1 MDPSSHVLGLPTT
14 LCWPRRLCCRGR
26 KDCVPVLGSWLLIW
40 LSLAARPARSSP
52 QGLGPRLLEPLLS
65 ELRFSNT
72 TGASLNCAAAGQ
84 PPPRVTWLREG
95 AEVEPLEGL
104 LILLPNGTLRFPPFA
119 ASQFRQ
125 EVHGTTYRCRAENI
139 FGAVLSTEVRVR
151 AVVEQYYEVQV
162 YDEFTIAG
170 NTAVLRCH
178 VPSFVRDDV
187 VVVSWEQKIADK
199 ANVVTNGGRMSV
211 FPSGELQVRRVQQSD
226 ASTEFRC
233 RTWHRLTGETKL
245 SSYGRLVVTDLKVN
259 VPPRITNVR
268 SSVVANEG
276 DSVELPC
283 AAQGYPPP
291 KYLWERLT
299 TADNASPHHPVVVG
313 SSRHEPSE
321 GSLLIR
327 KVEAQDAGKYL
338 CLVTNAVGEERA
350 TITLDV
356 RSPVEARLVPEVL
369 TAHVGQPASLRCVAA
384 GQPTPLVRWYKDAR
398 ELLDDGARVRLLDDR
413 RLVQLTPVAA
423 QDGGIYQCMAYNVL
437 AQAQASAQL
446 ILGDTA
452 PVLLESPKDSKVKPG
467 DSLLLKCEAT
477 GSPAPKI
484 TWNVDGIPARH
495 MKSSRVD
502 ISEASHGEN
511 HLASYV
517 NISRIR
523 TDEAGVWRCV
533 AVNSA
538 GAAEATARVAVRGPP
553 AVRPFGSN
561 RTAVATE
568 TLEMHCALLTYP
580 LRSLHWEKDG
590 RKLPFHHRQ
599 KVFANGT
606 LLVLDTTV
614 QDAGK
619 YTCVAANEE
628 GQTASASLHV
638 AVKVPPLI
646 ERFAFDENLHE
657 GMRTRVYCNIAHG
670 DPPVR
675 ITWLRDGQPIKSGPG
690 QEVRVLDP
698 FSVALAIDSLSPS
711 HDGSYTCV
719 ASNAAATVNY
729 TAPLRVHVPPHWIKE
744 PAETSAVEGHS
755 ASMDCVAD
763 GHPTPRV
770 TWHRGVEP
778 SATEYRQ
785 ILSGPDYQV
794 FENGTLRVA
803 QVRVSDRGSYL
814 CQASNG
820 VGTGLSTVITLNV
833 HVPARFDE
841 SYRNQTVQR
850 GHSVGLECRAS
861 GDAPITISWSRNGR
875 RLDTHKLRGSRVK
888 NKSLPDGL
896 LSTLSLPGAQREHSG
911 IYVCEVANNYGQDET
926 HIRLIVQE
934 PPEAPPG
941 FNVTS
946 VNSRSASLTWGE
958 PYNGN
963 SPILSYLIQYKNASA
978 SWSADAG
985 SRVRNVSAGRD
996 QTSWTVRSLQPS
1008 TAYHLRSAA
1017 VNALGVGPFTEP
1029 PLLITTDEEVPGGP
1043 PTHVS
1048 VQTLGPQSLKVTW
1061 KPPVPELRH
1070 GRIRGYYVGYKLH
1083 NSSDLHLYKTVESRT
1098 EEGDDPEAAGEC
1110 VLSNLRK
1117 FTKYSVLVQAYN
1129 AVGAGPRSDEV
1140 IVYTAEDVPQVAPS
1154 GVHCSASSATSLR
1167 VSWAL
1172 LHEKSLDGLHK
1183 GYRVLYK
1190 LIDHSFYASEEV
1202 ETASSQAPSWT
1213 ERDVPPDATSA
1224 VLAGVEPFRNYSV
1237 RVAARTGAGTGA
1249 FSEPVHCST
1258 PEDVPEAPADIKALV
1273 LAPDAILISWLPPP
1287 KAKGVLQRYTVYSR
1301 VHAHAPNQQASG
1313 GVPARPVSVPSS
1325 QFWHETRGLRTG
1337 QRYEFWVTASTGAG
1351 EGPATRIV
1359 TQSPEV
1365 RAPARIASFSREV
1378 SVALKQDLELPCRTA
1393 GQPTPVREWRTSSG
1407 ALRDSERVRVLPSGT
1422 LHIEAAEARDAANY
1436 SCHAHNLYGRDAVHY
1451 AVRVHVNISQKSPRR
1466 PASVSVLSTTSNS
1479 ITLGWL
1485 NRNTAK
1491 GANVPK
1497 VKEYEV
1503 HYKRQQGSW
1512 DLVRVAPP
1520 QPRPG
1525 GDAAAR
1531 DTPSTSRL
1539 ATATHVNGSWLA
1551 HELSGLSCGTQYHIY
1566 VVAVADRGRSE
1577 PSDTVFART
1586 QGGVPTSPKRE
1597 AFVTPNASSLTL
1609 RPSSWASGPAG
1620 CPVSHL
1626 AVEYRPRDG
1635 TGPWTVASRALQ
1647 PREGPM
1653 TLHHLR
1659 PDTWYNL
1666 RVTAHT
1672 EAGTTSA
1679 EYAIRTLPAS
1689 ATLAGT
1695 VLPELMVVNGGGGAD
1710 GDLPLLVPIA
1720 TSLSLALAAATLV
1733 LGYVCCRRRAE
1744 PAFAKDHEGHPAG
1757 GGGRSASNDTLAES
1771 ALVKRS
1777 SIDNVLS
1784 TLTSASGRQGSS
1796 CLASPGRHSVV
1807 APAATPTQGSIDDI
1821 SGYAPFPETQIKSRI
1836 VLKKTQ
1842 EQPVAN
1848 TRTKRPFSIHNLA
1861 GNDDAQKGDKGAEA
1875 THTPTAQFNH
1885 YDNPKA
1891 TKAAGC
1897 TKKWQHPAEK
1907 GSRPY
1912 VIPQENKSTLEM
1924 ETEGDE
1930 SPRWSRS
1937 RRSNS
1942 NFANSGSTMVEKTY
1956 FFSGEEL
1963 RSDVQ
1968 AFCVAL
1974 SPRMA
1979 MEYAS
1984 EEIKFS

>member
-1 MDPSSHVLGLPTT
+1 MVAQSATLNLKAQQDSQICPTHH
-14 LCWPRRLCCRGR
+14 
-26 KDCVPVLGSWLLIW
+26 
-40 LSLAARPARSSP
+40 P
-52 QGLGPRLLEPLLS
+52 QGLGPRLLEPFVS

-72 TGASLNCAAAGQ
+72 TGASLNCAVTGQ
-84 PPPRVTWLREG
+84 PSPRVKWLREG
-95 AEVEPLEGL
+95 VNVEPLQGL
-104 LILLPNGTLRFPPFA
+104 LLLLPNGTLRFPPFA

-125 EVHGTTYRCRAENI
+125 EVHGATYRCRAENI
-139 FGAVLSTEVRVR
+139 FGAILSTEVRVR

-187 VVVSWEQKIADK
+187 IVVSWEQKIADK
-199 ANVVTNGGRMSV
+199 TDVIVNGGRMSV
-211 FPSGELQVRRVQQSD
+211 FPSGELQVRQVQQTD
-226 ASTEFRC
+226 GTTEFRC

-268 SSVVANEG
+268 SSIVANEA

-291 KYLWERLT
+291 KYLWEKLS
-299 TADNASPHHPVVVG
+299 TADNASPQAPVVVG
-313 SSRHEPSE
+313 SSRHEPTE

-327 KVEAQDAGKYL
+327 KVEPQDAGKYL

-350 TITLDV
+350 IITLDV
-356 RSPVEARLVPEVL
+356 RSPVEARLVREVL
-369 TAHVGQPASLRCVAA
+369 TAHVGQPAALRCVSA
-384 GQPTPLVRWYKDAR
+384 GRPPPLLRWFKDAQ
-398 ELLDDGARVRLLDDR
+398 ELLDDGVRVRLLDDR
-413 RLVQLTPVAA
+413 HLMQLAPVAT
-423 QDGGIYQCMAYNVL
+423 QDGGMYQCLAYNAL

-446 ILGDTA
+446 ILGVRSHGF
-452 PVLLESPKDSKVKPG
+452 PPP
-467 DSLLLKCEAT
+467 
-477 GSPAPKI
+477 PKI
-484 TWNVDGIPARH
+484 TWSVDGIPARH
-495 MKSSRVD
+495 MKSSRVN
-502 ISEASHGEN
+502 ISEASHGDN
-511 HLASYV
+511 HLASLV

-538 GAAEATARVAVRGPP
+538 GVAEATARVAVRGPP

-568 TLEMHCALLTYP
+568 TLEIHCALLTYP
-580 LRSLHWEKDG
+580 IRSIHWEKDG

-606 LLVLDTTV
+606 LLVLATTV

-619 YTCVAANEE
+619 YTCVATNEE
-628 GQTASASLHV
+628 GQKASAGLRV
-638 AVKVPPLI
+638 TVQVPPLI

-657 GMRTRVYCNIAHG
+657 GMRTRVYCNIARG

-675 ITWLRDGQPIKSGPG
+675 ITWLRDGQPIKSGPDI
-690 QEVRVLDP
+690 EVRVLDP

-719 ASNAAATVNY
+719 ASNTAATVNY

-744 PAETSAVEGHS
+744 PADTSAVEGHS

-794 FENGTLRVA
+794 LENGTLRVA

-833 HVPARFDE
+833 HVPARFNE

-850 GHSVGLECRAS
+850 GHSVALECRAS
-861 GDAPITISWSRNGR
+861 GDAPINVSWSRNGR

-888 NKSLPDGL
+888 TKSLPDGL
-896 LSTLSLPGAQREHSG
+896 ASTLSLPGAQRELSG
-911 IYVCEVANNYGQDET
+911 IYVCEVTNNFGQDEK

-934 PPEAPPG
+934 PPEAPLE

-946 VNSRSASLTWGE
+946 VNSRSASLTWRE

-963 SPILSYLIQYKNASA
+963 SPILSYLIQYKNNSA
-978 SWSADAG
+978 SWSADSG
-985 SRVRNVSAGRD
+985 SWVRNVSAGRD

-1008 TAYHLRSAA
+1008 TSYHLRAAA
-1017 VNALGVGPFTEP
+1017 VNALGVGPFTQP

-1070 GRIRGYYVGYKLH
+1070 GTIRGYYVGYKLH
-1083 NSSDLHLYKTVESRT
+1083 NSSDLHLYKTVESR
-1098 EEGDDPEAAGEC
+1098 GDGGEAAGEC
-1110 VLSNLRK
+1110 VLNNLRK
-1117 FTKYSVLVQAYN
+1117 FTKYSILVQAYN

-1154 GVHCSASSATSLR
+1154 GVHCSASSTTSLR
-1167 VSWAL
+1167 VSWAV

-1190 LIDHSFYASEEV
+1190 LIDHSFYGSEEV
-1202 ETASSQAPSWT
+1202 EMASSQAGPAWA
-1213 ERDVPPDATSA
+1213 ERDVSSDVTSV
-1224 VLAGVEPFRNYSV
+1224 VLGGVQPFRNYSV
-1237 RVAARTGAGTGA
+1237 RVAAR
-1249 FSEPVHCST
+1249 HWRRL
-1258 PEDVPEAPADIKALV
+1258 PEAPADIKALV

-1301 VHAHAPNQQASG
+1301 VHAHAPNQQVSG
-1313 GVPARPVSVPSS
+1313 GVAARPVSVPPS

-1351 EGPATRIV
+1351 EGSATRIV

-1378 SVALKQDLELPCRTA
+1378 SVALKQDLELACRTA
-1393 GQPTPVREWRTSSG
+1393 GQPTPVREWLASAG
-1407 ALRDSERVRVLPSGT
+1407 PLRESDRIRVLPSGT
-1422 LHIEAAEARDAANY
+1422 LHIESAETGDATNY
-1436 SCHAHNLYGRDAVHY
+1436 TCHAHNLYGRDAVHY
-1451 AVRVHVNISQKSPRR
+1451 TVRVLVNISQKSPRR
-1466 PASVSVLSTTSNS
+1466 PASVSVLSTTPNS
-1479 ITLGWL
+1479 VTLGWL
-1485 NRNTAK
+1485 DRNTAK
-1491 GANVPK
+1491 GADVPK

-1512 DLVRVAPP
+1512 DLVRVAHP
-1520 QPRPG
+1520 QARSI
-1525 GDAAAR
+1525 GDAGAR
-1531 DTPSTSRL
+1531 DSPSASRL
-1539 ATATHVNGSWLA
+1539 SSATRVNGSWLA
-1551 HELSGLSCGTQYHIY
+1551 NELTGLSCGTQYHIY

-1597 AFVTPNASSLTL
+1597 AFVSANANSLTL
-1609 RPSSWASGPAG
+1609 RPSSWASGPSG

-1626 AVEYRPRDG
+1626 AVEYRQRDG
-1635 TGPWTVASRALQ
+1635 TDPWTVASRALQ

-1659 PDTWYNL
+1659 PGTWYNL

-1720 TSLSLALAAATLV
+1720 TSLSLALAATTLV

-1744 PAFAKDHEGHPAG
+1744 PTFAKDHEGHPVG
-1757 GGGRSASNDTLAES
+1757 GGGRTVSNDTLAES
-1771 ALVKRS
+1771 ALMKRS

-1784 TLTSASGRQGSS
+1784 TLTSASSRQGSS

-1821 SGYAPFPETQIKSRI
+1821 SEYAPFPETQKKSRV

-1848 TRTKRPFSIHNLA
+1848 TRTKRPLSIHNLA
-1861 GNDDAQKGDKGAEA
+1861 GNDDAHKGGKGAEA
-1875 THTPTAQFNH
+1875 AHTPTAQFNH
-1885 YDNPKA
+1885 YDKPKA
-1891 TKAAGC
+1891 TKTAGC
-1897 TKKWQHPAEK
+1897 PKKWQHAAEK

-1924 ETEGDE
+1924 EMEGDE

-1942 NFANSGSTMVEKTY
+1942 NFVNSGSTIVEKTY

-1963 RSDVQ
+1963 HSDLQ
-1968 AFCVAL
+1968 EFCVAL